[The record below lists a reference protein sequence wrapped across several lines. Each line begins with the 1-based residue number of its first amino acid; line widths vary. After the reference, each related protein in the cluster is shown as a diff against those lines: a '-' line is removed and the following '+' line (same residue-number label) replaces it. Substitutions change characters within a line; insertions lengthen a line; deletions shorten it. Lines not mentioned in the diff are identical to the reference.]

1 MLYNFF
7 WLLFRIS
14 LRFFFREAVLRNR
27 EHIPPNG
34 PLLICANHPGA
45 LLDPLVIAVLLGRRV
60 HFLAKAV
67 AFKSAF
73 AQWLLPKFNM
83 IPIYRK
89 QDDPSQTHRNEE
101 TFVKCYE
108 QLAKGAAILIFPE
121 GISITERKLRELKTG
136 AARIALGAEEANNF
150 SLEVNILAVGLNY
163 DDPHTFG
170 HDILIQ
176 VAEPIRVSEYTG
188 LWKADKFAAA
198 DALTEEIRRRLEAQ
212 IIHIENS
219 EDDRFVHQLERLHG
233 EEISRKLNLPADSA
247 HNEFRLTQQLATV
260 VHWFRQND
268 NARLHELRSGMS
280 SYFWKLEALGLND
293 KTLRGTEVK
302 PIHHRFVQ
310 LLAAVIGFPLYV
322 CGLLLNIVPFFV
334 AHKLSQSLVKQREFQ
349 GAVGV
354 VTGAV
359 LFLIW
364 YVLWSVLIYKLT
376 GNGWLTTG
384 LVIAAVPAGLFAWYY
399 HLQMRELFKR
409 RLLSSLFKR
418 RKILIMELV
427 RQREELI
434 RKLQAAEAYYRNRA
448 VKN

>member
-7 WLLFRIS
+7 WLLFRITF
-14 LRFFFREAVLRNR
+14 RFFFREVVIHNR
-27 EHIPPNG
+27 ERIPPRG

-67 AFKSAF
+67 AFKSKF
-73 AQWLLPKFNM
+73 AQWLLPKLNM

-136 AARIALGAEEANNF
+136 AARIALGAEEAHNYA
-150 SLEVNILAVGLNY
+150 LDVHILSVGLNY

-170 HDILIQ
+170 RDILIQ
-176 VAEPIRVSEYTG
+176 VAEPIRVSDYTG
-188 LWKADKFAAA
+188 QWKTDKFAAA

-212 IIHIENS
+212 IIHIENN

-233 EEISRKLNLPADSA
+233 GELSRKLNLPPDSA
-247 HNEFRLTQQLATV
+247 YNEFRLTQRLASV
-260 VHWFRQND
+260 VQWFRQHD
-268 NARLHELRSGMS
+268 NARLNELRSGMS

-293 KTLRGTEVK
+293 KALRGTEVK
-302 PIHHRFVQ
+302 PIHRRFVQ
-310 LLAAVIGFPLYV
+310 LLAVLAGFPFYV
-322 CGLLLNIVPFFV
+322 CGLLLNLLPFFI

-354 VTGAV
+354 VTGAI
-359 LFLIW
+359 LFLFW
-364 YVLWSVLIYKLT
+364 YAGWSMLLYNVW
-376 GNGWLTTG
+376 GNGWLAAA
-384 LVIAAVPAGLFAWYY
+384 LVLVAIPLGLFAWYY
-399 HLQMRELFKR
+399 HLQIRELLKR
-409 RLLSSLFKR
+409 HLLSSLFKR
-418 RKILIMELV
+418 RRVMIVELV

-434 RKLQAAEAYYRNRA
+434 RQLNAAEAYYRSHAKRN
-448 VKN
+448 

>member
-7 WLLFRIS
+7 WLLFRITF
-14 LRFFFREAVLRNR
+14 RFFFREVAIHNR
-27 EHIPPNG
+27 ERIPPKG

-67 AFKSAF
+67 AFKTKF
-73 AQWLLPKFNM
+73 AQWLLPRLNM

-89 QDDPSQTHRNEE
+89 QDDASQTHRNEE

-136 AARIALGAEEANNF
+136 AARIALGAEEANNY
-150 SLEVNILAVGLNY
+150 SLDVQIVSVGLNY

-170 HDILIQ
+170 RDVLIR
-176 VAEPIRVSEYTG
+176 VAEPIHASAYSEQ
-188 LWKADKFAAA
+188 WKTDKFAAA

-212 IIHIENS
+212 IIHIENN

-233 EEISRKLNLPADSA
+233 NELSRKLNLPPDSA
-247 HNEFRLTQQLATV
+247 HNEFRLTQQLATLV
-260 VHWFRQND
+260 QWFRQND
-268 NARLHELRSGMS
+268 NARLNELRSGMS

-293 KTLRGTEVK
+293 KALRGTEVK
-302 PIHHRFVQ
+302 PIHRRFVQ
-310 LLAAVIGFPLYV
+310 LLAAVAGFPVYV
-322 CGLLLNIVPFFV
+322 CGLLLNVLPFLI
-334 AHKLSQSLVKQREFQ
+334 AHKLSQSLVKHREFQ

-354 VTGAV
+354 VTGAI
-359 LFLIW
+359 LFLLW
-364 YVLWSVLIYKLT
+364 YVLWTVVVYKI
-376 GNGWLTTG
+376 GENGWLA
-384 LVIAAVPAGLFAWYY
+384 AAVVLVAVPLGLFAWYY
-399 HLQMRELFKR
+399 HLQIRELKKR

-418 RKILIMELV
+418 RRVLIVELV

-434 RKLQAAEAYYRNRA
+434 KQLNAAEVYYRSNA
-448 VKN
+448 VRG

>member
-7 WLLFRIS
+7 WLLFRITF
-14 LRFFFREAVLRNR
+14 RFFFREVAIHNR
-27 EHIPPNG
+27 ERIPPKG

-67 AFKSAF
+67 AFKSKF
-73 AQWLLPKFNM
+73 AQWLLPRLNM

-101 TFVKCYE
+101 TFIKCYE

-150 SLEVNILAVGLNY
+150 SLDVHILAVGLNY

-170 HDILIQ
+170 RDILIQ
-176 VAEPIRVSEYTG
+176 VAEPIAVSAYTAQ
-188 LWKADKFAAA
+188 WKTDKFAAA

-233 EEISRKLNLPADSA
+233 EEISRKLQLPADSA
-247 HNEFRLTQQLATV
+247 QHEFRLTQRLASLV
-260 VHWFRQND
+260 QWFRQHDNERLND
-268 NARLHELRSGMS
+268 LRSGMS

-302 PIHHRFVQ
+302 PIHHRLVQ
-310 LLAAVIGFPLYV
+310 LLAAVIGFPIYL
-322 CGLLLNIVPFFV
+322 CGLLLNGVPFFV
-334 AHKLSQSLVKQREFQ
+334 AHNLSQRLIKQREFQ

-354 VTGAV
+354 VTGAL

-364 YVLWSVLIYKLT
+364 YVLWSVLMYKLT
-376 GNGWLTTG
+376 DNGWLAAG
-384 LVIAAVPAGLFAWYY
+384 VVCIAIPTGLFAWYY
-399 HLQMRELFKR
+399 HLQMRELLKR

-418 RKILIMELV
+418 RRVMIVELV

-434 RKLQAAEAYYRNRA
+434 RQLNAAEAYYRSRA
-448 VKN
+448 I